1 MGRLPVREV
10 VVNGTFGKL
19 GNMFSIIYSP
29 DLLFQVTLTG
39 QLTLLLLIERLELA
53 GVRVVSANTWVALL
67 VECHRTLKATMERI
81 IKDGFGAR
89 FGTQAR
95 IPSSLFP

>member
-1 MGRLPVREV
+1 MEV

-53 GVRVVSANTWVALL
+53 GVRVVSANTDGIVIK
-67 VECHRTLKATMERI
+67 CHRTLKATMERI
-81 IKDGFGAR
+81 IKDGIR
-89 FGTQAR
+89 YPLEPED
-95 IPSSLFP
+95 PSSKLSIPVT